1 MTISNVSSIA
11 TGPIVT
17 KSHLEP
23 PGAEGM
29 KICSNCIIHMTNM
42 ANTSLDGENL

>member
-23 PGAEGM
+23 PGAEEM

-42 ANTSLDGENL
+42 ANTSLYSENL